1 MGKCDNWLRYKKTSI
16 DLDSFFGLGI
26 VICPLVRCALVHSSR
41 RRFFEISAGLA
52 GKVAG
57 SGIVSLPI
65 LASISKRAQAG
76 PGNGNNGKGPGYN
89 VTAGGGL
96 GGSGHCFLRG
106 TRILTPSGEIPIEE
120 LTTGALVETLNGPLP
135 VKWIG
140 RQRFRKDSPSWHWSV
155 APIRVARFALGDQYP
170 RRELYLSP
178 KHCLF
183 IDGFLI
189 PVEWL
194 VNGRSIT
201 LTMTDDR
208 EVIEYFHIELETHEV
223 VFAEGAPAETLLVT
237 SDRENFAN
245 FVEYERLY
253 GAGERPAM
261 RPFAPIL
268 NYKGARGELERL
280 LRLAVSPVIDI
291 RDPSQKAR
299 ERIAAR
305 AEVVEI

>member
-1 MGKCDNWLRYKKTSI
+1 MEFRMPD
-16 DLDSFFGLGI
+16 
-26 VICPLVRCALVHSSR
+26 SSR

-52 GKVAG
+52 GKVAA

-65 LASISKRAQAG
+65 LASISKRARAG
-76 PGNGNNGKGPGYN
+76 HDHENNGKGHGHENNGKGHSGYN
-89 VTAGGGL
+89 VAAGGGL

-106 TRILTPSGEIPIEE
+106 TRILTPGGEIPVED
-120 LTTGALVETLNGPLP
+120 LTIGALVETLNGPLP

-178 KHCLF
+178 KHSLF

-201 LTMTDDR
+201 LATIDDR
-208 EVIEYFHIELETHEV
+208 EAIDYFHIELETHEV

-237 SDRENFAN
+237 SDREGFGN
-245 FVEYERLY
+245 FVEYERMY
-253 GAGERPAM
+253 GAGERAPM
-261 RPFAPIL
+261 KPFAPTI
-268 NYKGARGELERL
+268 YFKGARGEVERL
-280 LRLAVSPVIDI
+280 LRKAVSPVVDI
-291 RDPSQKAR
+291 RDPSQRAR
-299 ERIAAR
+299 DRIAAR
-305 AEVVEI
+305 VELC